1 MENAINA
8 AIEALATLR
17 KVDVEVVKNEM
28 REGNEF
34 TMNQVFRLT
43 CASTAIQ

>member
-1 MENAINA
+1 MQNAINA
-8 AIEALATLR
+8 AIEALATIR
-17 KVDVEVVKNEM
+17 NVEIEIVKQEM

-43 CASTAIQ
+43 CAAAAIQ